1 MERYYNFKYSFHL
14 NNLFFLKNNPPSFLK
29 NRFFDLKSM
38 RETMR
43 ENFSST
49 STELSACHLVQKG
62 KKKKANTTSQH
73 SLSFYYSLY
82 SQVEVTIVSFV
93 VSNLG
98 NKFGFKREIVAP
110 ESAEKKSFLRVKKRD
125 KAATVVFS
133 VTWKSTWNR
142 LDEFKGEKKLFIKR
156 RERQREAFSFS
167 SFFLLP
173 PFFSFSF
180 RIPIVLVL
188 LVAKHCRRFLVPLIK
203 LGKDGEK
210 REKKTSKEKVCL
222 DSRSIWNFQML
233 REFLTYLLI
242 DFASIYNIE

>member
-1 MERYYNFKYSFHL
+1 
-14 NNLFFLKNNPPSFLK
+14 
-29 NRFFDLKSM
+29 
-38 RETMR
+38 MR

-210 REKKTSKEKVCL
+210 KREKDIERKSM
-222 DSRSIWNFQML
+222 SRFSVNL
-233 REFLTYLLI
+233 EFPNVTRILNL
-242 DFASIYNIE
+242 SSH